1 MVDFLFN
8 PLISLLNAS
17 SANGNET
24 PLGKEVRNGVSK
36 SQFMGTELKSGCN
49 HANHNSARSSTESTS
64 SVSIAG
70 GRNSKSRNYSSERRR
85 IFTDYWSNSAVM
97 APLYL
102 SSTQYPISLT
112 TRQVLPSIF
121 STPVSFNREAE
132 PSSDHDDKAKSYQ
145 SLTNGCRSLDGCHTV
160 LSCPDLNE
168 LDKPSE
174 ASVNET
180 FYIDSGISQKCDEGM
195 VRDRCNSEDVTKQHG
210 MQRQTSHPYVTSIRR
225 ANSME
230 KLHTIQPKPELNKLN
245 STQPCEPASNGIAQ
259 EFRFHDAI
267 LSPSIPYSLQKQTS
281 NSSFSSTVSEPCPS
295 YLGGT
300 ENIKPV
306 SILRKPRCHSRHT
319 SLEKCNGIN
328 GISAKLGSIA
338 PKSGDSSKDG
348 GQLSGVPRCNKNI
361 VKSVLRRPPTPTS
374 TFDNGR
380 TSPKPPPHVSLFK
393 RPDSVRLPWRIGD
406 AELPSWFT
414 KPFYQHKNSL
424 SFSSNSNDDSR
435 QNFSL
440 SGGGRSTSY
449 GYVEDHRWT
458 SHVQFDPRIGVV
470 EYIEDDDHVAEYTE
484 NKDTFVDPRYRLFSE
499 KSEEENSSSSSKW
512 FSAEELNQFKLEALQ
527 QAQLMLLSLPKS
539 RLSSHLCT
547 ANQLQQRRGTHKGG
561 AASGQRVRPS
571 RGRTFPAPMES
582 PIVPRRASFANPI
595 LHYTPEDILI
605 MEGSEELASLLRTH
619 IRSVLVVD
627 PSEDLRALFQKY
639 FSYLFPKT
647 KVLTTANAEG
657 ALKLIEAAK
666 LMEINTSLYD
676 EENDVPFKVSCN
688 GFDII
693 IVEENLKHKGKAE
706 NRYVDYD
713 YESIDEMN
721 ADDEQAEGSDKV
733 HTRHSSSGS
742 SFTDTLA
749 MSGSELINLMT
760 KAEKTLLH
768 LKSQQDDACFDRTIS
783 SRFRPSLY
791 IGVSL
796 FLSEDGPKFL
806 KSGADLIWGKPPP
819 KIDDNVRNHLV
830 TTLLKKRGDSVLICS
845 P

>member
-8 PLISLLNAS
+8 PLISLPDAS
-17 SANGNET
+17 SRNGNEAS
-24 PLGKEVRNGVSK
+24 LGKEVRNGASK
-36 SQFMGTELKSGCN
+36 SQLIGSELKSGCN
-49 HANHNSARSSTESTS
+49 HANHKSAKSTTESTS
-64 SVSIAG
+64 SVSIAAG
-70 GRNSKSRNYSSERRR
+70 KSPESQRLVSERRR
-85 IFTDYWSNSAVM
+85 IFTDYWSNSAGM
-97 APLYL
+97 TPLHL
-102 SSTQYPISLT
+102 SPLIQYPISLT
-112 TRQVLPSIF
+112 TR
-121 STPVSFNREAE
+121 PVSSSTFSIPVSSILEAE
-132 PSSDHDDKAKSYQ
+132 PSSDHDDKGKSYE
-145 SLTNGCRSLDGCHTV
+145 SSRNGSRSLDECHNA
-160 LSCPDLNE
+160 LSCPDLEE
-168 LDKPSE
+168 LDNPP
-174 ASVNET
+174 ET
-180 FYIDSGISQKCDEGM
+180 YAFYIDNEGM
-195 VRDRCNSEDVTKQHG
+195 AKYPCNSEDITKQQCV
-210 MQRQTSHPYVTSIRR
+210 QRQTSHPFMTSIRR

-230 KLHTIQPKPELNKLN
+230 KLHTIQPKTEVNKLN
-245 STQPCEPASNGIAQ
+245 SAQPCEAENQDIAQ
-259 EFRFHDAI
+259 ELCFHTAI
-267 LSPSIPYSLQKQTS
+267 LSSPTPYSLQKQTS
-281 NSSFSSTVSEPCPS
+281 NSSFTSTVSDPCPS

-300 ENIKPV
+300 ENTKPV

-319 SLEKCNGIN
+319 SIEKFNGSN
-328 GISAKLGSIA
+328 GISATSGCTELKG
-338 PKSGDSSKDG
+338 GDSGKG
-348 GQLSGVPRCNKNI
+348 GRQPSEIPRCSKNI
-361 VKSVLRRPPTPTS
+361 AKSVLRRPPTPS
-374 TFDNGR
+374 SSFDNGR

-393 RPDSVRLPWRIGD
+393 RPDSVKLPWRIGD
-406 AELPSWFT
+406 SELPSWFT
-414 KPFYQHKNSL
+414 KPFYQHKNSF
-424 SFSSNSNDDSR
+424 SFSSNSNDDTK
-435 QNFSL
+435 QNYSL

-484 NKDTFVDPRYRLFSE
+484 NKDALVDPRCRLFRENSN
-499 KSEEENSSSSSKW
+499 EENSSSSKW

-547 ANQLQQRRGTHKGG
+547 ANQLQQRRGSNKGG
-561 AASGQRVRPS
+561 ASSGQRVKPS

-582 PIVPRRASFANPI
+582 PIIPRRASFANPI

-619 IRSVLVVD
+619 IRSLLVVD

-666 LMEINTSLYD
+666 LMEINTSLHG
-676 EENDVPFKVSCN
+676 EESDISCKVSCN

-693 IVEENLKHKGKAE
+693 IVEENLKHKRKAD
-706 NRYVDYD
+706 NGSDS
-713 YESIDEMN
+713 ESLDEMN
-721 ADDEQAEGSDKV
+721 SDGQQAERSDNV
-733 HTRHSSSGS
+733 QSCHSNNGS

-768 LKSQQDDACFDRTIS
+768 LKSRPDDECFDRTIS

-830 TTLLKKRGDSVLICS
+830 TALLKKRGDSVLICS